1 MIAPRFA
8 SGSARLRVALAFL
21 REPQRVLTVCLTV
34 ALGTVAL
41 ILASGFIERTFSVF
55 REAVIHAHTAHLQVL
70 PASGDDRIDPGSGDR
85 GGVRQR
91 VERELA
97 TAHPGAIVAG
107 RLSFAGLVG
116 FGERTVGFL
125 GEGVEPGNEAALSKA
140 VRLSAG
146 AQLSE
151 ADPAQVILGEG
162 LARSLGAG
170 VGDRI
175 TLLANLPRGGVNA
188 VEVTVAGLF
197 HTSTKAY
204 DDRALRLPMA
214 SARRLTRLQGYSR
227 LMVLLPETEAAA
239 TAAERLRTALADAPV
254 KVKPWTELAD
264 FYNKTVELFRRQLG
278 FVRGVILALVLLTV
292 FNAMARSVMER
303 QREIGTMMALGARR
317 AAVARRF
324 VGEALVTGA
333 LGGAA
338 GVLLGA
344 GIAWLVN
351 RIGIPM
357 PPPPGTAH
365 GFTGGIEFSGGGA
378 VVAFVSV
385 LTVCAVAS
393 LGPAL
398 RAARLNPVDALRA
411 ER

>member
-1 MIAPRFA
+1 MIASRYAPEM
-8 SGSARLRVALAFL
+8 ARLRIALAFL

-70 PASGDDRIDPGSGDR
+70 PASADQLVDPGADDRD
-85 GGVRQR
+85 GVRRR

-97 TAHPGAIVAG
+97 TAHPGALVAG
-107 RLSFAGLVG
+107 RLSFAGLIG

-125 GEGVEPGNEAALSKA
+125 GEGIEPGNEAALSTA

-146 AQLSE
+146 GPLSE

-170 VGDRI
+170 VGDRV
-175 TLLANLPRGGVNA
+175 TLLANLPGGGVNA

-204 DDRALRLPMA
+204 DDRALRLPLVT
-214 SARRLTRLQGYSR
+214 ARRLTRVAGFTR
-227 LMVLLPETEAAA
+227 LMVLLPDTEAALP
-239 TAAERLRTALADAPV
+239 AAARLRDLLAADPV
-254 KVKPWTELAD
+254 SVKPWNELAD
-264 FYNKTVELFRRQLG
+264 FYNKTVDLFRRQLG

-317 AAVARRF
+317 AGVARRF
-324 VGEALVTGA
+324 VGESLVTGA
-333 LGGAA
+333 LGGAT

-344 GIAWLVN
+344 GIAYLVN

-365 GFTGGIEFSGGGA
+365 GFTGGIEFSSGGA
-378 VVAFVSV
+378 ALAFASV

>member
-1 MIAPRFA
+1 MIARRVA
-8 SGSARLRVALAFL
+8 SGLPRLRIALAFL

-70 PASGDDRIDPGSGDR
+70 PASEDDLIDAGSGGR

-91 VERELA
+91 VEGEFAA
-97 TAHPGAIVAG
+97 THPGTLVSG
-107 RLSFAGLVG
+107 RLSFAGLIG

-146 AQLSE
+146 ASLSE
-151 ADPAQVILGEG
+151 AEPAQAILGEG
-162 LARSLGAG
+162 LARSLGVG
-170 VGDRI
+170 VGDRV
-175 TLLANLPRGGVNA
+175 TLLANLPGGGVNA

-204 DDRALRLPMA
+204 DDRALRLPIA
-214 SARRLTRLQGYSR
+214 TARRLTRLQGFSR
-227 LMVLLPETEAAA
+227 LMVLLPDTDAAVP
-239 TAAERLRTALADAPV
+239 AAERLRAALAADPV
-254 KVKPWTELAD
+254 TVKPWTELAD
-264 FYNKTVELFRRQLG
+264 FYNKTVDLFRRQLG

-317 AAVARRF
+317 AVVARRF

-333 LGGAA
+333 LGAA
-338 GVLLGA
+338 TGVLLGA
-344 GIAWLVN
+344 GIAYLVN

-365 GFTGGIEFSGGGA
+365 GFTGGIEFSRGGA
-378 VVAFVSV
+378 ALAFASMLAVS
-385 LTVCAVAS
+385 AAAS
-393 LGPAL
+393 FGPAM